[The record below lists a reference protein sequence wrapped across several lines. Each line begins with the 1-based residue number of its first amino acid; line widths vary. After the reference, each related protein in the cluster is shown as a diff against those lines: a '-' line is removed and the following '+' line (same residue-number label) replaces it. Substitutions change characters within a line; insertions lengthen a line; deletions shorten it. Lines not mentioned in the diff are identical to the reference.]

1 MSHGHGNGPCLGF
14 VPFELLFCIYIHHT
28 TSPDSPSLT
37 LSPPRAL
44 TPPDSCSHHVQSL
57 SLYHS
62 QKIQTCLLLTV
73 GSTLVQCCCG
83 RILDARRDACRSGH
97 LSPVRLRLVL
107 LPPGSQRSQ
116 SPRDVEPR

>member
-1 MSHGHGNGPCLGF
+1 MSHGHGNGPPVLVSF
-14 VPFELLFCIYIHHT
+14 PLSYLFCIYIHHT
-28 TSPDSPSLT
+28 TSPYSPS

-83 RILDARRDACRSGH
+83 RISGALTGECRSGQGH
-97 LSPVRLRLVL
+97 QSS
-107 LPPGSQRSQ
+107 SQQ
-116 SPRDVEPR
+116 LFE

>member
-14 VPFELLFCIYIHHT
+14 VPFELSVLYIYIPHDI
-28 TSPDSPSLT
+28 PVLSPS

-44 TPPDSCSHHVQSL
+44 TPPDSCSHYVQSL

-83 RILDARRDACRSGH
+83 RISGALTGECRSGQGH
-97 LSPVRLRLVL
+97 QSS
-107 LPPGSQRSQ
+107 SQQ
-116 SPRDVEPR
+116 LFE